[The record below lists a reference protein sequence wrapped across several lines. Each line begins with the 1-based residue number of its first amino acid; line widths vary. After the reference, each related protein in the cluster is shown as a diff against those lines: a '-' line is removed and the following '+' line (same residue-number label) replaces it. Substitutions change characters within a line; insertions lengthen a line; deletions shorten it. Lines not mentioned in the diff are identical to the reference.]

1 MFSRAV
7 IAVHLADA
15 FTRLKWLEHGNVL
28 DPYEVVKV
36 PLNEVVRVLW
46 LEMIETI
53 KKSPL
58 IMNVENRGVLNTQ
71 AGRKFSKNR
80 KKPCLDRNDPAG
92 LADC

>member
-1 MFSRAV
+1 M
-7 IAVHLADA
+7 HPADA

-46 LEMIETI
+46 SEMTEII

-71 AGRKFSKNR
+71 AGKKFSKNR
-80 KKPCLDRNDPAG
+80 KKPCQDRNDLAG

>member
-1 MFSRAV
+1 M
-7 IAVHLADA
+7 HLAVA

-46 LEMIETI
+46 SEMTEII

-58 IMNVENRGVLNTQ
+58 IMNVENRGVLTTQ
-71 AGRKFSKNR
+71 SGRKFQKN
-80 KKPCLDRNDPAG
+80 C
-92 LADC
+92 C